1 MSLQIYTEPSKF
13 ENIVTMQD
21 AFVTNLTALNGVFKE
36 ATKFDSSVTIYGD
49 LSATGNSYFSNTIYS
64 TTSALSVI
72 NIGTG
77 TALFVGNIGTGDIAS
92 FYDLDQSV
100 EVFHIGGHDAIHP
113 NVGVK
118 TSTPNKTFT
127 VNGEISASGD
137 IWTSGRIISD
147 IIETGSG
154 SITLFVSSGFVGIN
168 TELPNKS
175 LTVVGDI
182 SATNDIWTSGR
193 ILSAGVDLSS
203 IIYSAVTPKV
213 TTSYNTLTLALS
225 DGSSIKKLDTTSGDM
240 YAIIPLNSSVPFNI
254 GTQIVL
260 ANTSTNIATVSATSG
275 VTLISKNDK
284 FKLNFRGSVASL
296 FKTETN
302 EWILVG
308 DLTA

>member
-36 ATKFDSSVTIYGD
+36 ATQFNSSVTIYGD
-49 LSATGNSYFSNTIYS
+49 LSASGNSYFANTIYS

-92 FYDLDQSV
+92 FYDLDENV
-100 EVFHIGGHDAIHP
+100 EVLHVGGHDAIHP

-127 VNGEISASGD
+127 VNGEISASG
-137 IWTSGRIISD
+137 
-147 IIETGSG
+147 
-154 SITLFVSSGFVGIN
+154 
-168 TELPNKS
+168 
-175 LTVVGDI
+175 
-182 SATNDIWTSGR
+182 DIWTSGR

-240 YAIIPLNSSVPFNI
+240 YAIIPLDSSVPFNI

-296 FKTETN
+296 FKTEID